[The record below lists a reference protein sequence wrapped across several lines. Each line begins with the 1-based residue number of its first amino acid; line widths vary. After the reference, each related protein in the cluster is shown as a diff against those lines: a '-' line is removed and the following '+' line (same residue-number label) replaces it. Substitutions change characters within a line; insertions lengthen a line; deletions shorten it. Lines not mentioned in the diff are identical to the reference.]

1 MNSKNSHIYKTY
13 VLKIKKKKEKPYKGT
28 SIGEVLGSKYN
39 KIILFQ
45 LINTSFRIHKNNT
58 LKKKIIQ
65 HHR

>member
-13 VLKIKKKKEKPYKGT
+13 VLKIKKEKPYKGT
-28 SIGEVLGSKYN
+28 SIDEVLGSKYN

-58 LKKKIIQ
+58 LKKK
-65 HHR
+65 

>member
-13 VLKIKKKKEKPYKGT
+13 VLKIKKKEKPYKGT

-58 LKKKIIQ
+58 LKKKIQ